1 MSLVKPGRVGV
12 QLREDDPEEEPASM
26 SNPSSHS
33 QAVLEGIKV
42 IDLTQALAGPYCSM
56 MLGDLG
62 ADVLKVEPPGSGDQS
77 RGWGPPF
84 LEGESAYFL
93 SVNRNKRSLTLNLKH
108 PEAQSI
114 LHRLVREADV
124 FLANQPR
131 ISSLKSLKI
140 DWETLH
146 ALNPRLVYGSITG
159 YGMTGPYAGRGGYD
173 VIAQAESGLMALTGE
188 PEHGP
193 IRYPIPLADVT
204 AGIYS
209 TIGVLGA
216 LLVRERT
223 GEGQFVDTTL
233 MESQVAWLT
242 NVGGAY
248 FATGQR
254 PPKLGN
260 VHPNIV
266 PYQPFRARDK
276 HLIVAVGTERL
287 WARFCEVL
295 GIAETIG
302 RDPRFFTNRDR
313 LMHRAELIPLLEAI
327 FAQDVADHWVEKLL
341 AAEIPSGPINYV
353 DQTLNDPHLRARG
366 FIVELEHPLI
376 GTVKSPGD
384 PVNLSKTPVT
394 YRLPPPL
401 LGQHTNEVL
410 SALGYGLADL
420 ERLRDAGVV

>member
-1 MSLVKPGRVGV
+1 
-12 QLREDDPEEEPASM
+12 M

-33 QAVLEGIKV
+33 QAVLDGIKV

-62 ADVLKVEPPGSGDQS
+62 ANVLKVEPPGSGDQS

-108 PEAQSI
+108 PEAQAI

-124 FLANQPR
+124 FLTNQPR

-140 DWETLH
+140 DWDTLH

-173 VIAQAESGLMALTGE
+173 VIAQGESGLMALTGE

-193 IRYPIPLADVT
+193 IRYPIPLADVA

-260 VHPNIV
+260 AHPNIV
-266 PYQPFRARDK
+266 PYQPFRARDRY
-276 HLIVAVGTERL
+276 LIVGVGTERL
-287 WARFCEVL
+287 WGRFCEIL
-295 GIAETIG
+295 GITETIG
-302 RDPRFFTNRDR
+302 RDPRFATNRDR
-313 LMHRAELIPLLEAI
+313 LAHRAELIPLLEAI
-327 FAQDVADHWVEKLL
+327 FAQDDADRWVEKLL

-376 GTVKSPGD
+376 GTVKSLGN

-401 LGQHTNEVL
+401 LGQHTHEVL
-410 SALGYGLADL
+410 SGLGYGLADL
-420 ERLRDAGVV
+420 ERLHTEGVI